1 MENKYLVFVPK
12 FQGNNK
18 IILSVKDISNNK
30 NIIYFYNGAIK
41 YNGINNLENYDIIND
56 DDINKVDLPVDNVDF
71 DMVKD
76 KVVVIKK

>member
-1 MENKYLVFVPK
+1 V
-12 FQGNNK
+12 
-18 IILSVKDISNNK
+18 SVKDISNNK

-41 YNGINNLENYDIIND
+41 YNGINNVENYDIIND
-56 DDINKVDLPVDNVDF
+56 DDIKKVDLPVDNVDF